1 MSGGDGPSGAW
12 EGCARAFCG
21 GGSCPH
27 PFFEFAAL
35 GREMGEGGG
44 HPPGLREAHRKSLSF
59 WTGLGWGRALPVRG
73 RTRFPAGGERA
84 SLRPLCGSSLSAREG
99 FGWTASLHLRTKSTR
114 PAGHKKSPVPG
125 GNGGF
130 LLDLCRA
137 QNSSPQRRKPPQAS
151 RPTKMVM
158 TTR

>member
-21 GGSCPH
+21 GESCPI
-27 PFFEFAAL
+27 PFASL
-35 GREMGEGGG
+35 PPWGREMGEGGG
-44 HPPGLREAHRKSLSF
+44 HPPGLRETHRKALSF
-59 WTGLGWGRALPVRG
+59 WTGLGWGRTLPVRG
-73 RTRFPAGGERA
+73 GPAFRRAGKDRPSVRFVEAPFPQGRALAGLLRCTFARNQRA
-84 SLRPLCGSSLSAREG
+84 PPG
-99 FGWTASLHLRTKSTR
+99 T
-114 PAGHKKSPVPG
+114 KKSPVPG

>member
-1 MSGGDGPSGAW
+1 MSGGDGPGGAW

-21 GGSCPH
+21 EKH
-27 PFFEFAAL
+27 TTLFAGL
-35 GREMGEGGG
+35 PPWGREMGGGGG

-59 WTGLGWGRALPVRG
+59 WTALGWGRTLPVRG
-73 RTRFPAGGERA
+73 RTRFPAGGERP

-99 FGWTASLHLRTKSTR
+99 FGWAASLHLRTKSTR

-125 GNGGF
+125 ENGGF

>member
-1 MSGGDGPSGAW
+1 MAPAGPGRTVRGLFAG
-12 EGCARAFCG
+12 ENPA
-21 GGSCPH
+21 PI
-27 PFFEFAAL
+27 PFAGL
-35 GREMGEGGG
+35 PPWGREMGEGGG
-44 HPPGLREAHRKSLSF
+44 HPPGLREAHRKALSF
-59 WTGLGWGRALPVRG
+59 WTGLGWGRTLPVRG
-73 RTRFPAGGERA
+73 RTRFPAGGERP

>member
-21 GGSCPH
+21 GESCPH
-27 PFFEFAAL
+27 PLCEFAAL
-35 GREMGEGGG
+35 GAGNGRGRRMRAVCGKRTGNFFLSGRLWAGGG
-44 HPPGLREAHRKSLSF
+44 RSPSAGGPAFRRAGKDRPSARFVEAPF
-59 WTGLGWGRALPVRG
+59 PQGRAL
-73 RTRFPAGGERA
+73 AGLLRCTFARNQRA
-84 SLRPLCGSSLSAREG
+84 PPG
-99 FGWTASLHLRTKSTR
+99 T
-114 PAGHKKSPVPG
+114 KKSPVPG

>member
-1 MSGGDGPSGAW
+1 MAPAGPG
-12 EGCARAFCG
+12 RAVRGLFAG
-21 GGSCPH
+21 ENPAPI
-27 PFFEFAAL
+27 PFASL
-35 GREMGEGGG
+35 PPWGREMGEGGG
-44 HPPGLREAHRKSLSF
+44 CAPGLREAHGNLFLFGRVWAGGGRSPSAGGPAFRRAGKDRPSVRF
-59 WTGLGWGRALPVRG
+59 VEAPFPQGRAL
-73 RTRFPAGGERA
+73 AGLLRCTFARNQRA
-84 SLRPLCGSSLSAREG
+84 PPG
-99 FGWTASLHLRTKSTR
+99 T
-114 PAGHKKSPVPG
+114 KKSPVPG

>member
-21 GGSCPH
+21 GEACPSFSRVYR
-27 PFFEFAAL
+27 P
-35 GREMGEGGG
+35 GGG
-44 HPPGLREAHRKSLSF
+44 KWAREEGIRPVCGKRTGNFFLFGRLWAGGGRPPSAGGPAFRRAGKDRPSVRFVEAPF
-59 WTGLGWGRALPVRG
+59 PPGRAL
-73 RTRFPAGGERA
+73 AGLLRCTFARNQRA
-84 SLRPLCGSSLSAREG
+84 PPG
-99 FGWTASLHLRTKSTR
+99 T
-114 PAGHKKSPVPG
+114 KKSPVPG

-130 LLDLCRA
+130 LLDLCRT